1 MKRGL
6 ELGESAALAVRIPK
20 ALQRAVHLQAITE
33 ERLMQE
39 WIREALTEHL
49 ARCRGPRRA
58 RPAPGMPQEGA

>member
-1 MKRGL
+1 
-6 ELGESAALAVRIPK
+6 
-20 ALQRAVHLQAITE
+20 LQRAVHLQAITE

-58 RPAPGMPQEGA
+58 RPATGMPREGA